1 MPYGSSVKS
10 SNIKENWL
18 VQLAFAHR
26 STNGDGGFDQ
36 ILQASGAVNLVD
48 DSGGF
53 SDTSTSFT
61 IDDGDVLLVGDYIK
75 IDNEIMLISKISGD
89 LIFIDRGQLD
99 TSPASHN
106 DNAVVNWHNFVP
118 LAFSNVRDK
127 DLFYHGVII
136 NKPKIRESINLQ
148 KSIAKTSNVSIQLH
162 NFTYKGNQL
171 SQDVFGTANDYINRE
186 MRLLSKIND
195 DNAFQIGTFR
205 LNDVRLKD
213 EVLTLQF
220 NTHRPFDD
228 VQFPQAKTTSTNI
241 YVPYVVGDY
250 DENDSS
256 FNTPAFCD
264 TNLYPVP
271 VHSVDEERIRTIMP
285 RSYNSGSGSQINIHH
300 GEDVFLPLQAQTG
313 AVTDATTTIEN
324 VDALE
329 SRTSR
334 RAAGRVFALESRNRT
349 GTNTEFSNTHLAF
362 DRDIDT
368 AASVSVSGT
377 TNYAIGFTSVPEKW
391 ATHRLFNIRLRH
403 KHSANATFNVF
414 IYEGESLYASGSI
427 TFSANTFRADNVSP
441 GTIKEL
447 GKQWTII
454 YQKASGSDGTLSVG
468 SVKLDIDTAFDTSDK
483 DELKKLGD
491 VKFFYSGGNG
501 LKDAWSDTAAMT
513 EIHEVHRDLL
523 VRFTDIGTTTPDGY
537 SDLDSAKDWRI
548 RYWQLDQKLLS
559 NVLEKLQYEGGFIFR
574 YRYNGNPQYLFVK
587 DSYTSTDATF
597 SKDDIKNVQLEI
609 TKVSDLLTKQE
620 ISYRKHPAESRYI
633 TTVVASNDSV
643 RKRYNVGS
651 NENRQSV
658 TLNMYVGTTTSNND
672 IPASPSSNPNDDFYS
687 YYDYISG
694 DIKLL
699 ISFDIVNPAKWVTI
713 NDTSDSLEPLEV
725 GSIIDFDN
733 DNMFPETPFGINSSS
748 WSTIK
753 FIITDFTREIGKVK
767 VKARQIATG

>member
-26 STNGDGGFDQ
+26 SANGDGGYDQ
-36 ILQASGAVNLVD
+36 ILQASGAANLVD

-53 SDTSTSFT
+53 SSSATSFT
-61 IDDGDVLLVGDYIK
+61 IDDGDVLLAGDYIK
-75 IDNEIMLISKISGD
+75 IDNEIMLISKLSGD
-89 LIFIDRGQLD
+89 LIFIERGQLG
-99 TSPASHN
+99 TSAASHN

-118 LAFSNVRDK
+118 LSFANTRDK
-127 DLFYHGVII
+127 GLFYHGVIT
-136 NKPKIRESINLQ
+136 NKPSIRESINLQ
-148 KSIAKTSNVSIQLH
+148 KSIARTSNVTIQLH
-162 NFTYKGNQL
+162 DFTYKGNRL
-171 SQDVFGTANDYINRE
+171 SQDLFGTSNDYINRE

-195 DNAFQIGTFR
+195 DDAFQIGTFR
-205 LNDVRLKD
+205 LNDIKLKND
-213 EVLTLQF
+213 IITLKF
-220 NTHRPFDD
+220 NTQRPFDD
-228 VQFPQAKTTSTNI
+228 VQFPQTKTTSTNI

-300 GEDVFLPLQAQTG
+300 GEDVFLPLQAQAG
-313 AVTDATTTIEN
+313 AATDATTTIEN

-329 SRTSR
+329 TPTSR

-349 GTNTEFSNTHLAF
+349 GTNTEFNNTHLAF

-368 AASVSVSGT
+368 AASVSVSGS

-403 KHSANATFNVF
+403 KFSQNATFNVF
-414 IYEGESLYASGSI
+414 VFQGSTEYADSTI
-427 TFSANTFRADNVSP
+427 TFTANTFRADNFAP
-441 GTIKEL
+441 GVIKEL

-454 YQKASGSDGTLSVG
+454 YQKTSGSDGTLSLG

-491 VKFFYSGGNG
+491 VKFFYSGANG

-548 RYWQLDQKLLS
+548 RYWQLDQKPLNS
-559 NVLEKLQYEGGFIFR
+559 VLEKLQYEGGFIFR
-574 YRYNGNPQYLFVK
+574 YRYNGNAQYIFVK
-587 DSYTSTDATF
+587 DSYSTTDTTL
-597 SKDDIKNVQLEI
+597 SKDDIDNVQLEV
-609 TKVSDLLTKQE
+609 TKLSDLLTKQE
-620 ISYRKHPAESRYI
+620 ISYRKHPSESRYI
-633 TTVVASNDSV
+633 TTVVASNDTI

-651 NENRQSV
+651 NEKRESV
-658 TLNMYVGTTTSNND
+658 NLDMYVGTTTSNND

-699 ISFDIVNPAKWVTI
+699 ISFDIVNPSKWVTT
-713 NDTSDSLEPLEV
+713 NDTSNPLEPLEV
-725 GSIIDFDN
+725 GSIIDFNN

-753 FIITDFTREIGKVK
+753 FIITDLFREIGKVK
-767 VKARQIATG
+767 IKARQIA

>member
-18 VQLAFAHR
+18 VQIAFAHR

-36 ILQASGAVNLVD
+36 ILQASGAANLVD

-53 SDTSTSFT
+53 SSSATSFT
-61 IDDGDVLLVGDYIK
+61 IDDGDVLLAGDYIK
-75 IDNEIMLISKISGD
+75 IDDEIMLISNISGD
-89 LIFIDRGQLD
+89 LIFIDRGQLG
-99 TSPASHN
+99 TSAASHS
-106 DNAVVNWHNFVP
+106 DNAIVYWNNFVP
-118 LAFSNVRDK
+118 LSFANVRDK
-127 DLFYHGVII
+127 GLLYHGVIP
-136 NKPKIRESINLQ
+136 NQPRIRESINLQ

-162 NFTYKGNQL
+162 DFTYKGNKL
-171 SQDVFGTANDYINRE
+171 SEDLFGTSNDYINRE

-195 DNAFQIGTFR
+195 DDAFQIGTFR
-205 LNDVRLKD
+205 LNDIKLQD

-228 VQFPQAKTTSTNI
+228 VQFPQEKTTSTNI

-256 FNTPAFCD
+256 FNSPAFCD

-300 GEDVFLPLQAQTG
+300 GEDVFLPLQAQAG
-313 AVTDATTTIEN
+313 AATDATTTVEN
-324 VDALE
+324 VNALE
-329 SRTSR
+329 TPTDR
-334 RAAGRVFALESRNRT
+334 RAAGRVFALESRNRV
-349 GTNTEFSNTHLAF
+349 GTNTEFDNTHLAF

-368 AASVSVSGT
+368 AASVSVVGT
-377 TNYAIGFTSVPEKW
+377 TNYAIAFTSIPERW
-391 ATHRLFNIRLRH
+391 ATHRLFNIRIRH
-403 KHSANATFNVF
+403 KYSQNATLNVF
-414 IYEGESLYASGSI
+414 VYEGTTLYASAAI
-427 TFSANTFRADNVSP
+427 TFTANTYRADNVAP
-441 GTIKEL
+441 GTIKQL
-447 GKQWTII
+447 GKQWTIV
-454 YQKASGSDGTLSVG
+454 YQKPTGSDGTLSVG
-468 SVKLDIDTAFDTSDK
+468 SIKLDIDTAFDTSDQ

-491 VKFFYSGGNG
+491 IKYFYSGGNG

-523 VRFTDIGTTTPDGY
+523 VRYTDIGTATPEGY

-548 RYWQLDQKLLS
+548 RYWQLEQKPLS
-559 NVLEKLQYEGGFIFR
+559 SVLERLQYEGGFIFR
-574 YRYNGNPQYLFVK
+574 YKYNGSPQYIYVE
-587 DSYTSTDATF
+587 DSYSSTDVTF
-597 SKDDIKNVQLEI
+597 SKDDINNVQLEV
-609 TKVSDLLTKQE
+609 TKLSDLMTKQE
-620 ISYRKHPAESRYI
+620 ISYRKHPADSRYI
-633 TTVVASNDSV
+633 TTVVSSNDSK
-643 RKRYNVGS
+643 RNRYNIGS

-658 TLNMYVGTTTSNND
+658 NLDMYVGTTTSNND

-694 DIKLL
+694 DVKLL
-699 ISFDIVNPAKWVTI
+699 ITFDIVNPAKWVTT
-713 NDTSDSLEPLEV
+713 NDTSNPLEPLEV
-725 GSIIDFDN
+725 GSIIDFNN

-748 WSTIK
+748 WSGIK

-767 VKARQIATG
+767 IKARQIA